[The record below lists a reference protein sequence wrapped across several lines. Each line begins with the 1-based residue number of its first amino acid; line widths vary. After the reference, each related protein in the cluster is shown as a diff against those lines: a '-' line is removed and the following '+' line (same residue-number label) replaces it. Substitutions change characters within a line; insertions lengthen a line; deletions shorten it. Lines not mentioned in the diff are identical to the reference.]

1 MFSTTGKKVAALGLL
16 WSGIVVGVAGAQVAA
31 TFHRVGSTTSGL
43 FTISNGQVM
52 NFHVALDDDDS
63 GPVGKVQMRL
73 IDDTGT
79 VRAKKL
85 VSLEP
90 GQSATLSWPRP
101 GKYRAQYDVLESST
115 SLIGPRRRVAGS
127 VELYE
132 VDDLVANPPC
142 CVKFFISLPIPDP
155 KG

>member
-1 MFSTTGKKVAALGLL
+1 MLSTTGKKAAALGVLL
-16 WSGIVVGVAGAQVAA
+16 SGIVVGAAGAQVA
-31 TFHRVGSTTSGL
+31 TFYRVGSTTSGL
-43 FTISNGQVM
+43 FTISHGQVM

-73 IDDTGT
+73 FDDTGT

-90 GQSATLSWPRP
+90 GQSATLSWPNP

-115 SLIGPRRRVAGS
+115 SLISPRRQVAGS

-142 CVKFFISLPIPDP
+142 CVKVFISLPIPDP